1 MNSEG
6 VSAVAEKPRTINCI
20 ELAKKVFKTEAQ
32 SVRALESRLDDSF
45 VQAVDIL
52 AGCSGRVIVTGMG
65 KPGLIGRKISATLA
79 STGTPSLSMHPAEA
93 MHGDLGMVQKNDV
106 VLAMSNSGE
115 TDELTRLLPVIKKIG
130 AQLISLVGNTSSTL
144 AKYSD
149 VVLDVSVEKEAC
161 PMGLAPTAS
170 TTATLAMGDAL
181 AICVCEKKGFK
192 VEDFALYHPGGM
204 LGRRLLL
211 TVGDI
216 MRKGKDNP
224 IVPESALISDVLL
237 AVTHAHAGAAS
248 VVDKDGRI
256 VGFFTDGDLRR
267 GLEKT
272 RDLVAKPV
280 NEYMTRN
287 PYRVKAYCLAAE
299 ALKLLK
305 EKRIDE
311 LPVVDDD
318 NRPVGLLDEGDL
330 LGL

>member
-1 MNSEG
+1 MKSEG
-6 VSAVAEKPRTINCI
+6 ASAVAEKPQTTDCI
-20 ELAKKVFKTEAQ
+20 TLAKKVIRTEAD

-45 VQAVDIL
+45 VKAVDLI
-52 AGCSGRVIVTGMG
+52 AGCTGRVIVTGMG

-130 AQLISLVGNTSSTL
+130 VQLISLVGNTESTL

-181 AICVCEKKGFK
+181 AICACEKKGFK

-224 IVPESALISDVLL
+224 IVSESALISDVLL
-237 AVTHAHAGAAS
+237 AVTHAHAGAAAI
-248 VVDKDGRI
+248 VDSDGKL

-280 NEYMTRN
+280 REYMTRN
-287 PYRVKAYCLAAE
+287 PYRVKPDCLAAE

-311 LPVVDDD
+311 LPVVDEE